1 MRPTQWSTAATMG
14 KKTGR
19 ATIDLL
25 VAAVMFVATSCAAH
39 SQGCAGASNADA
51 KLPQF
56 DVATIK
62 PFDKSYFIGILT
74 YPGGRVAGGHLNLR
88 DLLMYACGAQTYQV
102 VGGPA
107 WADADYYNIEAKPP
121 DSSPSVRLNPASPK
135 LPMNEEQRQ
144 MLLAL
149 LIDRFQLKFHV
160 ESREGPVYLLE
171 RGTGDPKLDPPK
183 DPNVFPWVGGLEG
196 GAITWGTGMAG
207 QNISMPLLAE
217 RLSRYFE
224 RPIID
229 KTGIAGSFDFKF
241 RTNELD
247 PTVPVTRDDVINSI
261 FASIKGIGLKL
272 VPAKAPIETIVIDH
286 AEQPSP
292 N

>member
-1 MRPTQWSTAATMG
+1 MG

-19 ATIDLL
+19 ATIYLL
-25 VAAVMFVATSCAAH
+25 AAAIALTTPSRAVH
-39 SQGCAGASNADA
+39 GQECAGATNAGA

-62 PFDKSYFIGILT
+62 PFGKSGSVGVLT
-74 YPGGRVAGGHLNLR
+74 DPGGRVFAGHSNLR
-88 DLLMYACGAQTYQV
+88 DLLMYACNVQRYQV
-102 VGGPA
+102 AGGPA
-107 WADADYYNIEAKPP
+107 WADADYFDLEAKPP
-121 DSSPSVRLNPASPK
+121 DSSPSAKLNPPSPK
-135 LPMNEEQRQ
+135 LPMTDEQRQ

-149 LIDRFQLKFHV
+149 LIDRFQLRFHV

-171 RGTGDPKLDPPK
+171 RGTGDLKLDSPK
-183 DPNVFPWVGGLEG
+183 DPNGFPWVGGLEG
-196 GAITWGTGMAG
+196 GAITWGTGVTG

-217 RLSRYFE
+217 RLSPYFE
-224 RPIID
+224 RPVID
-229 KTGIAGSFDFKF
+229 KTGVTGSFDFKF
-241 RTNELD
+241 RTNDLD
-247 PTVPVTRDDVINSI
+247 PTVPVTRDDVISSI

-272 VPAKAPIETIVIDH
+272 VPAKAPIATIVIDH